1 MVTRKMKPGQWHIC
15 RSTNF
20 REDKLI
26 YPVGY
31 RAARSNAPPLLAAPV
46 YLINKFVISF
56 DILMPCAFVHY
67 HLGDLCGGIIFPAYV
82 NVLTEVF
89 AGRHLIAGLRASLV
103 LSCVCSI
110 TWEAITPLVFMYG
123 TAGPIDACMYFAG
136 GLIYLASYRAAHK
149 SS

>member
-1 MVTRKMKPGQWHIC
+1 M
-15 RSTNF
+15 
-20 REDKLI
+20 
-26 YPVGY
+26 
-31 RAARSNAPPLLAAPV
+31 

>member
-1 MVTRKMKPGQWHIC
+1 MAT
-15 RSTNF
+15 
-20 REDKLI
+20 L
-26 YPVGY
+26 
-31 RAARSNAPPLLAAPV
+31 V
-46 YLINKFVISF
+46 YLTNRFVISF
-56 DILMPCAFVHY
+56 DILMPYAFAHY

-136 GLIYLASYRAAHK
+136 GLIYLTGYRVANK
-149 SS
+149 NR